1 MSSLLVVT
9 MARSRARSRSP
20 RNCRWEDQGWNC
32 ICSSCDAALRTWKG
46 GHFEREKKEG
56 QPKGTAEKII
66 IGQLWRVDWLHGDG
80 LHGDGIYHNTRGY
93 HPSVRCVPDFVDG
106 RRRLQDKAQ
115 KLKDKLMGRKA
126 MREAE
131 EEAEKEGAFQATCSS
146 TEEEDMD

>member
-1 MSSLLVVT
+1 

-20 RNCRWEDQGWNC
+20 LNCLWEDQGWDC

-66 IGQLWRVDWLHGDG
+66 IGQLRRVPYGDNN
-80 LHGDGIYHNTRGY
+80 HITRGF
-93 HPSVRCVPDFVDG
+93 HPSVRCVPDFVES

-115 KLKDKLMGRKA
+115 ELKDKLMARKA
-126 MREAE
+126 LREAE
-131 EEAEKEGAFQATCSS
+131 ARSRDA
-146 TEEEDMD
+146 

>member
-1 MSSLLVVT
+1 

-20 RNCRWEDQGWNC
+20 RNCRWEDKGWNC

-66 IGQLWRVDWLHGDG
+66 IGQLRRVPYGDN
-80 LHGDGIYHNTRGY
+80 YHITRGF
-93 HPSVRCVPDFVDG
+93 HPSVRCVPDFVES

-126 MREAE
+126 LREAE
-131 EEAEKEGAFQATCSS
+131 EEAEKERAFQATCSS